1 MAYSITLSDGT
12 PITVDDGLIL
22 NTYSVPIIG
31 QNAPNYG
38 DDVAIAHLR
47 QLENFAASTDPASNP
62 NIAGSVNLEGQLWY
76 NKTANQLNVYNGTTW
91 DSVLTLASDFN
102 GVQTSILPD
111 VDSTNDLGGNAQ
123 RFLNTYTDN
132 LIYGGTVTAEGS
144 SNFNLAGTFTADG
157 GSTVDLNGTVTIAG
171 ATMDGLLI
179 LQAPTTSASIRLPE
193 GAPTPTPTT
202 TGDMWLETDG
212 VHVIINGT
220 ERTLAVAGGAGSSVS
235 SFNTRSGDVTPLEA
249 DYSAFYAQKTSGST
263 VTIHSASVWDFDNSP
278 AFDNIAPFTVTNP
291 SAGTVTNLD
300 ADKLDGQQG
309 TYYAPA
315 STVVNLTDAQP
326 SIGGTKTFTST
337 INADTGAVSGEGL
350 RIRGTSPSSSSNLAF
365 ISFYESDNATL
376 VGKIGRIQTSNSNFD
391 IAADQSSVMDF
402 RVADNIYNNPVFS
415 LDTGGA
421 YVKSVSSGAIWID
434 MSLAG
439 TGENGALRFL
449 DQGGTLRNA
458 GFNETPTVTVSGTFV
473 VNSTHVGK
481 FLTRT
486 SDITTNIRLDN
497 ALNNFP
503 VGASFMV
510 HNDFSAA
517 STTMQVTQNGTT
529 LEWVDGSGSAPITG
543 NRTIAYNGVATVR
556 KKSTGVYQFWGNG
569 IS

>member
-62 NIAGSVNLEGQLWY
+62 
-76 NKTANQLNVYNGTTW
+76 TW

-220 ERTLAVAGGAGSSVS
+220 ERTLAVAGGAGK
-235 SFNTRSGDVTPLEA
+235 R
-249 DYSAFYAQKTSGST
+249 
-263 VTIHSASVWDFDNSP
+263 
-278 AFDNIAPFTVTNP
+278 
-291 SAGTVTNLD
+291 
-300 ADKLDGQQG
+300 
-309 TYYAPA
+309 
-315 STVVNLTDAQP
+315 
-326 SIGGTKTFTST
+326 
-337 INADTGAVSGEGL
+337 GEQL
-350 RIRGTSPSSSSNLAF
+350 
-365 ISFYESDNATL
+365 
-376 VGKIGRIQTSNSNFD
+376 
-391 IAADQSSVMDF
+391 
-402 RVADNIYNNPVFS
+402 
-415 LDTGGA
+415 
-421 YVKSVSSGAIWID
+421 
-434 MSLAG
+434 LAG
-439 TGENGALRFL
+439 GHRVGPLGLFL
-449 DQGGTLRNA
+449 GLIHVR
-458 GFNETPTVTVSGTFV
+458 VT
-473 VNSTHVGK
+473 
-481 FLTRT
+481 
-486 SDITTNIRLDN
+486 
-497 ALNNFP
+497 
-503 VGASFMV
+503 
-510 HNDFSAA
+510 
-517 STTMQVTQNGTT
+517 
-529 LEWVDGSGSAPITG
+529 
-543 NRTIAYNGVATVR
+543 
-556 KKSTGVYQFWGNG
+556 
-569 IS
+569 